1 MRKIVLAAATV
12 LTLTACASVQRL
24 DAANDVHKL
33 LLAIRDDDQATFD
46 AHIDREALKQEIE
59 SKITEK
65 AVKRDKTGLAALLA
79 PTLAEFAGEALLRPR
94 VFKTV
99 AEQYGYTP
107 QTRIPGPV
115 AIAGSLKALP
125 DGRVCATKKKDG
137 PCVLVFTKQPGG
149 WKLTSFEGD
158 LSMLKTKG

>member
-1 MRKIVLAAATV
+1 MRKIFTAAAAV

-24 DAANDVHKL
+24 DAASDVHKL

-46 AHIDREALKQEIE
+46 AHIDREALQQEIA
-59 SKITEK
+59 SRITEK
-65 AVKRDKTGLAALLA
+65 AVKKDKTGLAALLA
-79 PTLAEFAGEALLRPR
+79 PSLAQFAGDTLLQPR

-99 AEQYGYTP
+99 AEQYGYTAA
-107 QTRIPGPV
+107 TKIPGPV

-137 PCVLVFTKQPGG
+137 PCLLVFTKEQGG

-158 LSMLKTKG
+158 TSLLRIKG